1 MMNKYLLPGL
11 LICYSLMA
19 QAQDTGH
26 HESCLTDAL
35 MDRYVEEH
43 GPWGEIHTAPGNP
56 ARGGGQVVIP
66 VVVHVVWN
74 QSYLNT
80 PDGVINYVFNLL
92 DQDFNMEN
100 TNGADV
106 RAAFQPVRG
115 NPDIRFCLATVDP
128 SGAPTTGITHTYTTA
143 SWFNPSTQADAMKMP
158 PLGVSAWDPTRYVN
172 IWVCDINGTTFAG
185 NAGYSY
191 LPVGTIP
198 GSWRDGI
205 VIDALTGFA
214 PDDRSFTH
222 EMGHYLG
229 LKHPFDGN
237 ACSPGD
243 GFSDTPPTNSAT
255 FSCSNTSLIKCG
267 TLTQYENFMD
277 YAGCG
282 AMFTLQQSAYMNSV
296 LNGVRSSL
304 LSAPPACSLVGI
316 SENEPDVLRV
326 FPNPTTGQVTVTRP
340 TGSLASLRVVD
351 SVGRTVHAEQL
362 SAATAT
368 INVGELASGY
378 YSLIV
383 EQASRTTSKPLM
395 VMH

>member
-1 MMNKYLLPGL
+1 M
-11 LICYSLMA
+11 
-19 QAQDTGH
+19 
-26 HESCLTDAL
+26 
-35 MDRYVEEH
+35 
-43 GPWGEIHTAPGNP
+43 
-56 ARGGGQVVIP
+56 
-66 VVVHVVWN
+66 
-74 QSYLNT
+74 
-80 PDGVINYVFNLL
+80 
-92 DQDFNMEN
+92 
-100 TNGADV
+100 
-106 RAAFQPVRG
+106 
-115 NPDIRFCLATVDP
+115 
-128 SGAPTTGITHTYTTA
+128 
-143 SWFNPSTQADAMKMP
+143 
-158 PLGVSAWDPTRYVN
+158 
-172 IWVCDINGTTFAG
+172 
-185 NAGYSY
+185 
-191 LPVGTIP
+191 P

-214 PDDRSFTH
+214 PDDHSFTH

-282 AMFTLQQSAYMNSV
+282 AMFTLQQSTYMNSV

-304 LSAPPACSLVGI
+304 LSAPPACTLVGI
-316 SENEPDVLRV
+316 NENEPDVLRV

-340 TGSLASLRVVD
+340 TESLVSLRVVD
-351 SVGRTVHAEQL
+351 SVGRTVYAEQL